1 MALINEPLVITSLG
15 FRSSLIICT
24 INLPVSCAVC
34 NNLESGAG
42 VPATPGIVIPKA
54 SATQPIV
61 EAVPIVLQCPR
72 LLIIDCSDLRK
83 SSSLIFPARNSSLNF
98 QTSVPQPK
106 GFPLNVPVSIGPPG
120 TTIAGKSTEAAAINS
135 AGIVLS
141 QPPSKTTPSIGFAL
155 SNSSVAMADM
165 LRHNI
170 AVGRT

>member
-1 MALINEPLVITSLG
+1 M
-15 FRSSLIICT
+15 
-24 INLPVSCAVC
+24 
-34 NNLESGAG
+34 
-42 VPATPGIVIPKA
+42 
-54 SATQPIV
+54 
-61 EAVPIVLQCPR
+61 VLQCPR

-141 QPPSKTTPSIGFAL
+141 QPPSNTTPSIGLAR